1 MNANKD
7 IFSDETSASE
17 QSDEDKSKSQIKRE
31 REALKELGQELSN
44 LPIKQLQLIP
54 LDDNTRTAII
64 DVQKMKK
71 GAMKRQLQHISSLLR
86 DEDETAIRLALDKIS
101 LPHRQQVKAHHQL
114 EEWRDALVAGEDSI
128 IAELTNHFNDLD
140 RQYLMQL
147 ARNAR
152 KELKLEKPPKSAR
165 IIFHYLKDLQTQ
177 E

>member
-17 QSDEDKSKSQIKRE
+17 QSDEDKSKSQVKRE

>member
-1 MNANKD
+1 MNTNKD

-17 QSDEDKSKSQIKRE
+17 QFDEDKSKSQIKRE

-64 DVQKMKK
+64 DIQKMKK
-71 GAMKRQLQHISSLLR
+71 GAMKRQLQHISGLLR

-114 EEWRDALVAGEDSI
+114 EEWRDALVAGDDSI

-140 RQYLMQL
+140 RQHLMQL

-152 KELKLEKPPKSAR
+152 KELKLAKPPKSAR
-165 IIFHYLKDLQTQ
+165 IIFQYLKYLQTQ

>member
-1 MNANKD
+1 MNTNKD

-17 QSDEDKSKSQIKRE
+17 QFDEDKSKSQIKRE

-64 DVQKMKK
+64 DIQKMKK
-71 GAMKRQLQHISSLLR
+71 GAMKRQLQHISGLLR

-114 EEWRDALVAGEDSI
+114 EEWRDALVAGDDSI

-152 KELKLEKPPKSAR
+152 KELKLAKPPKSAR
-165 IIFHYLKDLQTQ
+165 IIFQYLKDLQTQ

>member
-17 QSDEDKSKSQIKRE
+17 QFDEDKSKSQIKRE
-31 REALKELGQELSN
+31 REALKELAQELSN
-44 LPIKQLQLIP
+44 LPIKHLQLIP

-71 GAMKRQLQHISSLLR
+71 GAMKRQLQHIGGLLR

-128 IAELTNHFNDLD
+128 IAELTNHFNDVD

-152 KELKLEKPPKSAR
+152 KELKLAKPPKSAR
-165 IIFHYLKDLQTQ
+165 IIFQYLKDLQTQ